1 MSEHNESMNHTA
13 AAAESAPVD
22 DHLDA
27 ASESNEEA
35 QEVLEENGNQTH
47 SLEDEILQLKEQL
60 SEAEAKMN
68 EHKES
73 AVRAAAEAE
82 NVRRRSER
90 DVQNAHKFALDG
102 FVQALLPV
110 LDGLEQGLSQ
120 NASHEES
127 IAMKQGM
134 ELTLKMF
141 IDVLAKK
148 QVEQLDPVGQVFNPE
163 FHEAMSMQPSAEHE
177 PNTIMAVF
185 QKGYTLNGRLVRPAR
200 VVVSKPVDVANIDTK
215 A

>member
-1 MSEHNESMNHTA
+1 
-13 AAAESAPVD
+13 
-22 DHLDA
+22 
-27 ASESNEEA
+27 
-35 QEVLEENGNQTH
+35 
-47 SLEDEILQLKEQL
+47 
-60 SEAEAKMN
+60 
-68 EHKES
+68 
-73 AVRAAAEAE
+73 
-82 NVRRRSER
+82 
-90 DVQNAHKFALDG
+90 
-102 FVQALLPV
+102 
-110 LDGLEQGLSQ
+110 
-120 NASHEES
+120 
-127 IAMKQGM
+127 MKQGM